1 MNDFLTSLPRE
12 TVMTA
17 ALGAAAVALA
27 VFFLLYAR
35 QRRVCRQ
42 IGDLADRM
50 NVCMEQLR
58 TAETAA
64 EYAGLWQQ
72 MEDDAEAIAAWQG
85 RIRLWDRSIDLTAAA
100 ERVAQ
105 LRENYQWWLR
115 DAMERQKDRALH
127 EVKTTYRNSTEHKAA
142 IYAALAEDW
151 EGVSHLFSP
160 ETARFAD
167 GAMEEIYRAAGAGF
181 ERCAPFAGEPR
192 PGEGE
197 RSAAVAEK
205 LAWVDRMDG
214 REFEYFCADLLRR
227 SGFTDVDVTAG
238 SGDQGVDILA
248 QKDEIRYAF
257 QCKCY
262 EADLGNT
269 PVQEIHA
276 GKEIYD
282 CHVGVVMTNR
292 GFTAGAR
299 EAARRTR
306 TLLWGRDKLAA
317 LIDGAE

>member
-1 MNDFLTSLPRE
+1 
-12 TVMTA
+12 MTA

-85 RIRLWDRSIDLTAAA
+85 RIRLWDRSIDLAAGRQ
-100 ERVAQ
+100 RVEQ

-115 DAMERQKDRALH
+115 DAMERQKDRALR
-127 EVKTTYRNSTEHKAA
+127 EVKTTYRNSTAHKAA
-142 IYAALAEDW
+142 IYGALAEDW

-167 GAMEEIYRAAGAGF
+167 GAMEEIYRSAGAGF
-181 ERCAPFAGEPR
+181 ERCASFAREPR

-205 LAWVDRMDG
+205 LAWADRMDG

-227 SGFTDVDVTAG
+227 NGFTDVDVTAG
-238 SGDQGVDILA
+238 SVTLKMTVTDADGDSVSA
-248 QKDEIRYAF
+248 T
-257 QCKCY
+257 
-262 EADLGNT
+262 ADLGSGNAIEFKDDGPT
-269 PVQEIHA
+269 ISATEVTVAEKTLSVDETTL
-276 GKEIYD
+276 G
-282 CHVGVVMTNR
+282 
-292 GFTAGAR
+292 TAASTDEVSISSR
-299 EAARRTR
+299 
-306 TLLWGRDKLAA
+306 LVSVSY
-317 LIDGAE
+317 

>member
-1 MNDFLTSLPRE
+1 MNDIFAALPRE
-12 TVMTA
+12 SVTAA
-17 ALGAAAVALA
+17 ALGAAAAALA

-42 IGDLADRM
+42 IGDLADRV
-50 NVCMEQLR
+50 NVCMEQVR

-64 EYAGLWQQ
+64 EYAALWQQ
-72 MEDDAEAIAAWQG
+72 MEADAAAIAAWQG

-105 LRENYQWWLR
+105 LRENYQWWPR
-115 DAMERQKDRALH
+115 DAMERQKNGALRD
-127 EVKTTYRNSTEHKAA
+127 VKTTYRNSTAHKAA

-151 EGVSHLFSP
+151 AGVSHLFSP

-167 GAMEEIYRAAGAGF
+167 GAMEEIYRSAGAGF
-181 ERCAPFAGEPR
+181 DRCASFAREPR

-205 LAWVDRMDG
+205 LAWADRMDG

-227 SGFTDVDVTAG
+227 NGFTDVDVTAG

-262 EADLGNT
+262 ETDLGNT